1 MDFKEGNLR
10 SLIFKT
16 MLPVAL
22 GIGVVIW
29 LFLREFDLQQWYSI
43 PWTAR
48 TFGALALCLLF
59 IAGRESGMAW
69 RFRALTDRQLT
80 WRQSFK
86 VTMQAEFVSAITPT
100 SAGGSTLSMI
110 LMGRQGIPL
119 GRGTI
124 IAMIILM
131 LDEMFFVIFCPLL
144 FLFIP
149 GGAIFG
155 FDHGSFNIGV
165 RVAFWIIYGVIAA
178 IALLLYLGA
187 FVFPHRIGNAIKRL
201 FGLRLLRR
209 WRSSAVEMAETMASA
224 GTDLR
229 KRNRR
234 WWSEA
239 VCATVL
245 SWCCRYLVV
254 NMLFWGFSAAAP
266 QAVVFAR
273 QFVIWTILSISPT
286 PGGAGLSEWI
296 FTGYY
301 GDLIADA
308 SMILVIAIL
317 WRLLT
322 YYIYLFY
329 GAVRLPSWLRRKQ

>member
-1 MDFKEGNLR
+1 MDLKESSFR
-10 SLIFKT
+10 SLLLKT

-29 LFLREFDLQQWYSI
+29 LFFREFDIEQWESI
-43 PWTAR
+43 PWTVH

-69 RFRALTDRQLT
+69 RFRVLTDRQLT
-80 WRQSFK
+80 WYQAFK

-110 LMGRQGIPL
+110 LMGKQGIPL

-155 FDHGSFNIGV
+155 FDHGSFSIGV

-201 FGLRLLRR
+201 FSLRLLQR
-209 WRSSAVEMAETMASA
+209 WKSSATEMAETMASA
-224 GTDLR
+224 GADLR
-229 KRNRR
+229 RRSCR
-234 WWSEA
+234 WWGEA

-308 SMILVIAIL
+308 SMVLVIAIL

-329 GAVRLPSWLRRKQ
+329 GAIRLPSWLRRK

>member
-1 MDFKEGNLR
+1 MDFKQGSVR
-10 SLIFKT
+10 SLILKT

-22 GIGVVIW
+22 GLGVVIW
-29 LFLREFDLQQWYSI
+29 LFFREFNIQQWDAI
-43 PWTAR
+43 PWTVR
-48 TFGALALCLLF
+48 TFGALALCLLC
-59 IAGRESGMAW
+59 IAGREAGMAW

-80 WRQSFK
+80 WHQSFK

-110 LMGRQGIPL
+110 LMGNQGIPL

-131 LDEMFFVIFCPLL
+131 LDEMFFVVFCPIL
-144 FLFIP
+144 FLLVP
-149 GGAIFG
+149 GSEIFG
-155 FDHGSFNIGV
+155 FDKGAFSVGV
-165 RVAFWIIYGVIAA
+165 RVAFWIIYGVVAA

-201 FGLRLLRR
+201 FSLRLLRR
-209 WRSSAVEMAETMASA
+209 WQNSAVEMAETMASA
-224 GTDLR
+224 GADLR
-229 KRNRR
+229 TRSAR
-234 WWSEA
+234 WWGEA

-245 SWCCRYLVV
+245 SWCSRYLVV

-317 WRLLT
+317 WRILT
-322 YYIYLFY
+322 YYVYLFY
-329 GAVRLPSWLRRKQ
+329 GAIRLPSWLRHK